1 MLKTVLTILGVLTLL
16 LIALIGYAACV
27 AAGRE
32 DRAMEHLYEKWAWS
46 QLPDYIKWICSFLM
60 LAGRLEIMSVLVLF
74 TRGFWKDN

>member
-32 DRAMEHLYEKWAWS
+32 DRSMEHLYEKWAMEHTG
-46 QLPDYIKWICSFLM
+46 QEQPAAIEE
-60 LAGRLEIMSVLVLF
+60 G
-74 TRGFWKDN
+74 

>member
-32 DRAMEHLYEKWAWS
+32 DRAMEHLYEKWAMEHTH
-46 QLPDYIKWICSFLM
+46 QEQPAAIEE
-60 LAGRLEIMSVLVLF
+60 G
-74 TRGFWKDN
+74 

>member
-32 DRAMEHLYEKWAWS
+32 DRAMEHLYEKWAMEHS
-46 QLPDYIKWICSFLM
+46 DQEQPAAIEE
-60 LAGRLEIMSVLVLF
+60 G
-74 TRGFWKDN
+74 

>member
-32 DRAMEHLYEKWAWS
+32 DLAMEHLCEN
-46 QLPDYIKWICSFLM
+46 
-60 LAGRLEIMSVLVLF
+60 LAMEH
-74 TRGFWKDN
+74 TRQEHPAAIEEG

>member
-32 DRAMEHLYEKWAWS
+32 DRAMEHLYEKWAMEHS
-46 QLPDYIKWICSFLM
+46 NQEQTAAIEE
-60 LAGRLEIMSVLVLF
+60 G
-74 TRGFWKDN
+74 

>member
-32 DRAMEHLYEKWAWS
+32 DRAMEHLYEKWAMEHTDQEQPAAIEES
-46 QLPDYIKWICSFLM
+46 
-60 LAGRLEIMSVLVLF
+60 
-74 TRGFWKDN
+74 

>member
-32 DRAMEHLYEKWAWS
+32 DRAMEHLYEKWAMEHTD
-46 QLPDYIKWICSFLM
+46 QEQPAAIEE
-60 LAGRLEIMSVLVLF
+60 G
-74 TRGFWKDN
+74 

>member
-32 DRAMEHLYEKWAWS
+32 DRAMEHLYEKWAMEHTD
-46 QLPDYIKWICSFLM
+46 QEQPAAAIEE
-60 LAGRLEIMSVLVLF
+60 G
-74 TRGFWKDN
+74 

>member
-32 DRAMEHLYEKWAWS
+32 DRAMEHFYEKWA
-46 QLPDYIKWICSFLM
+46 M
-60 LAGRLEIMSVLVLF
+60 EH
-74 TRGFWKDN
+74 TRQEQPAAIEEG

>member
-32 DRAMEHLYEKWAWS
+32 DRAMEHLYEKWAMEHTD
-46 QLPDYIKWICSFLM
+46 QERPAAIEE
-60 LAGRLEIMSVLVLF
+60 G
-74 TRGFWKDN
+74 

>member
-32 DRAMEHLYEKWAWS
+32 DRAMEHLYEKWAMENS
-46 QLPDYIKWICSFLM
+46 DQEQPAAIEE
-60 LAGRLEIMSVLVLF
+60 G
-74 TRGFWKDN
+74 